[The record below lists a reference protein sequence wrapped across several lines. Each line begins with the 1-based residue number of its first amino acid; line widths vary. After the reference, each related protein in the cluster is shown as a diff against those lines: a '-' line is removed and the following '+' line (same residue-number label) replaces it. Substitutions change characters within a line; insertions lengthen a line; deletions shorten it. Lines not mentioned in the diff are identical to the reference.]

1 MIMFPIIPNLHPLL
15 YTPLHPSKFKHIFLG
30 TQQVLNTV
38 PRSAS
43 GRRSHW
49 GDDPREELYKQL
61 VEQHEERD
69 KELFQ
74 ENDHLKHWYVCLF
87 VCSFVCLMV
96 CSVLVCLF
104 VCMCA

>member
-1 MIMFPIIPNLHPLL
+1 MLNNYESDNSSPRVPQNTFP
-15 YTPLHPSKFKHIFLG
+15 G

-43 GRRSHW
+43 GRRPQW

-61 VEQHEERD
+61 VEEQEERN

-74 ENDHLKHWYVCLF
+74 ENDHLRHW
-87 VCSFVCLMV
+87 
-96 CSVLVCLF
+96 
-104 VCMCA
+104 